1 MSKKFKSTN
10 NLKFQIADKPHWPG
24 SNSYAFKIG
33 TVEGICRQTPI
44 SFDILSVSN
53 SQPGNGHLKDFFE
66 WVFEIAKQGNAALRF
81 FNVREKFGK
90 VLTEYGFEAG
100 DEPGQFFTLKYLVSK

>member
-53 SQPGNGHLKDFFE
+53 SQPGNGQLKDFFE

-81 FNVREKFGK
+81 FNVHEKFGK
-90 VLTEYGFEAG
+90 VLTEIGLEAS
-100 DEPGQFFTLKYLVSK
+100 DEPGQFFTLKYFVSK